1 MVHMKKAVFKFTI
14 AKKIV
19 SGFLSV
25 LLLFTIVS
33 WIAMVQIKNVDWTYS
48 NLLQRHSLVIEN
60 VQLLKK
66 EMIVQENALR
76 GFLLTGDSSYV
87 SLYEASEMIFQTA
100 LDEFTGTAP
109 NEEAKEQIADLT
121 MAYDKYH
128 SLMRELIDLNQQNPE
143 LAKIQ
148 FQNST
153 ISSAGS
159 IFHEQADNILNI
171 AKSVMEKD
179 QNKAKETTTFI
190 ITMLIVA
197 TLIALVMGLAISIW
211 IGRFISKPVIQV
223 SESMKKLAEGD
234 FSIEPIRVRNRDEI
248 GVLVNSMNQMVDD
261 LRKIL
266 VQVSESSEYIAA
278 STEELS
284 ASTEQSA
291 ESAARVADLSQKN
304 AIGAEKQLE
313 TFKATALKVEEIAEE
328 VDHISHSSESMLSA
342 TESATKMTQQGAV
355 SIHNV
360 LSQMNAIHTSTEET
374 SALIRSLDERSKQ
387 ITDIVSLITAISEQT
402 NLLALNAAI
411 EAARAGE
418 HGRGFAVVAEEVR
431 KLAEESRKSAE
442 QVIEMTNLIQQGTIQ
457 AVGAMENGNMLVQE
471 GLTYTEQAEQ
481 AFAAIEAAIDN
492 VTNQV
497 REVNESVEEI
507 RDFSRQ
513 VAAGI
518 EEVTSIS
525 DQVLQLS
532 QESST
537 ASEEQLATSEE
548 ITSSVQNL
556 AALADDM
563 KQQITRFRIS

>member
-48 NLLQRHSLVIEN
+48 NLLMRHSLVIEN

-76 GFLLTGDSSYV
+76 GYLLTEDTSYV

-100 LDEFTGTAP
+100 LDEFATTAP

-128 SLMRELIDLNQQNPE
+128 SLMRDLIDMNQQNPE

-248 GVLVNSMNQMVDD
+248 GVLVDSMNQMVDD

-291 ESAARVADLSQKN
+291 ESAAQVADLSQKN

-328 VDHISHSSESMLSA
+328 VDHISQSSESMLSA
-342 TESATKMTQQGAV
+342 TESATKMTQQGAI

-442 QVIEMTNLIQQGTIQ
+442 QVIEMTSLIQQGTIQ

-471 GLTYTEQAEQ
+471 GLTYTGQAEQ

-492 VTNQV
+492 VNHQV

-563 KQQITRFRIS
+563 KQQINRFRIS

>member
-1 MVHMKKAVFKFTI
+1 MKKAVFKFTI

-128 SLMRELIDLNQQNPE
+128 SLMRDLIDMNQQNPE

-179 QNKAKETTTFI
+179 QNKAKETTNFI
-190 ITMLIVA
+190 ITMLVVA
-197 TLIALVMGLAISIW
+197 TLIALVMGLAISVW
-211 IGRFISKPVIQV
+211 IGRIISKPVIQV

-234 FSIEPIRVRNRDEI
+234 FSLEPIRVRNRDEI
-248 GVLVNSMNQMVDD
+248 GVLVDSMNQMVDD

-328 VDHISHSSESMLSA
+328 VDHISLSSESMLSA

-374 SALIRSLDERSKQ
+374 TALIRSLDERSKQ

-442 QVIEMTNLIQQGTIQ
+442 QVIEMTSLIQQGTIQ

-563 KQQITRFRIS
+563 KQQITRFRTS

>member
-1 MVHMKKAVFKFTI
+1 MMKAIFKFTI
-14 AKKIV
+14 AKKIIG
-19 SGFLSV
+19 GFLAV
-25 LLLFTIVS
+25 LALFSIVA
-33 WIAMVQIKNVDWTYS
+33 WIAIVQVSNVDSSYS
-48 NLLQRHSLVIEN
+48 NLLDRRSLVVEN

-76 GFLLTGDSSYV
+76 GFLLTDDTSYV
-87 SLYEASEMIFQTA
+87 SLYEASEMIFDAA
-100 LDEFTGTAP
+100 LKEFAGTAP
-109 NEEAKEQIADLT
+109 NDEAKEQIADLT
-121 MAYDKYH
+121 MAYEKYH
-128 SLMRELIDLNQQNPE
+128 SLMRDLIEMNQNNPD

-148 FQNST
+148 FQNSS

-159 IFHEQADNILNI
+159 IFHEQADNIINI
-171 AKSVMEKD
+171 ANSVMTED
-179 QNKAKETTTFI
+179 RNNAKETTAFI
-190 ITMLIVA
+190 IIILISA
-197 TLIALVMGLAISIW
+197 TVVTLVMGLGISIW
-211 IGRFISKPVIQV
+211 IGRFISKPVIKV
-223 SESMKKLAEGD
+223 AESMKQLAEGD
-234 FSIEPIRVRNRDEI
+234 FSMEPIQVRNRDEI
-248 GVLVNSMNQMVDD
+248 GVLVQSMNQMVAD

-266 VQVSESSEYIAA
+266 EQVSASSEYIAA

-291 ESAARVADLSQKN
+291 ESAAQVADLSQKN
-304 AIGAEKQLE
+304 ALGAETQLD

-328 VDHISHSSESMLSA
+328 VDHISKSSESMLSA

-374 SALIRSLDERSKQ
+374 SALIRSLDDHSKQ
-387 ITDIVSLITAISEQT
+387 ITGIVSLITAISEQT

-418 HGRGFAVVAEEVR
+418 HGRGFAVVADEVR
-431 KLAEESRKSAE
+431 KLAEESRQSAE
-442 QVIEMTNLIQQGTIQ
+442 QVIDVTNLIQQGTVQ
-457 AVGAMENGNMLVQE
+457 AVGAMENGNKLVQE
-471 GLTYTEQAEQ
+471 GLAYTEQAEQ
-481 AFAAIEAAIDN
+481 AFAAIESSIDN
-492 VTNQV
+492 VTHQV

-518 EEVTSIS
+518 EEVTRIS

-563 KQQITRFRIS
+563 KQQISRFRVS

>member
-76 GFLLTGDSSYV
+76 GFLLTGDSSNV
-87 SLYEASEMIFQTA
+87 SLYEASDMIFQTA

-143 LAKIQ
+143 LAKIH

-179 QNKAKETTTFI
+179 QNKAKETTSFI

-197 TLIALVMGLAISIW
+197 TLIALIMGLVISIW

-248 GVLVNSMNQMVDD
+248 GVLVTSMNQMVDD

-313 TFKATALKVEEIAEE
+313 TFKATALKVEEIAVE
-328 VDHISHSSESMLSA
+328 VDHISQSSESMLSA

-442 QVIEMTNLIQQGTIQ
+442 QVIKMTNLIQQGTIQ

-492 VTNQV
+492 VNHQV

>member
-1 MVHMKKAVFKFTI
+1 MKKAVFKFTI

-128 SLMRELIDLNQQNPE
+128 SLMRDLIDMNQQNPE

-179 QNKAKETTTFI
+179 QNKAKETTNFI
-190 ITMLIVA
+190 ITMLVVA
-197 TLIALVMGLAISIW
+197 TLIALVMGLAISVW
-211 IGRFISKPVIQV
+211 IGRIISKPVIQV

-248 GVLVNSMNQMVDD
+248 GVLVDSMNQMVDD

-328 VDHISHSSESMLSA
+328 VDHISLSSESMLSA

-374 SALIRSLDERSKQ
+374 TALIRSLDERSKQ

-442 QVIEMTNLIQQGTIQ
+442 QVIEMTSLIQQGTIQ

-563 KQQITRFRIS
+563 KQQITRFRTS

>member
-1 MVHMKKAVFKFTI
+1 MKKAVFTFTI

-48 NLLQRHSLVIEN
+48 NLLMRHSLVIEN

-76 GFLLTGDSSYV
+76 GYLLTEDTSYV

-100 LDEFTGTAP
+100 LDEFATTAP

-128 SLMRELIDLNQQNPE
+128 SLMRDLIDMNQQNPE

-248 GVLVNSMNQMVDD
+248 GVLVDSMNQMVDD

-291 ESAARVADLSQKN
+291 ESAAQVADLSQKN

-328 VDHISHSSESMLSA
+328 VDHISQSSESMLSA
-342 TESATKMTQQGAV
+342 TESATKMTQQGAI

-360 LSQMNAIHTSTEET
+360 LSQMNAIRSSTEET

-442 QVIEMTNLIQQGTIQ
+442 QVIEMTSLIQQGTIQ

-471 GLTYTEQAEQ
+471 GLTYTGQAEQ

-492 VTNQV
+492 VNHQV

-563 KQQITRFRIS
+563 KQQINRFRIS

>member
-48 NLLQRHSLVIEN
+48 NLLMRHSLVIEN

-76 GFLLTGDSSYV
+76 GYLLTEDTSYV

-100 LDEFTGTAP
+100 LDEFATTAP

-128 SLMRELIDLNQQNPE
+128 SLMRDLIDMNQQNPE

-211 IGRFISKPVIQV
+211 IGRFISKPVNQV

-248 GVLVNSMNQMVDD
+248 GVLVDSMNQMVDD

-291 ESAARVADLSQKN
+291 ESAAQVADLSQKN

-328 VDHISHSSESMLSA
+328 VDHISQSSESMLSA
-342 TESATKMTQQGAV
+342 TESATKMTQQGAI

-442 QVIEMTNLIQQGTIQ
+442 QVIEMTSLIQQGTIQ

-471 GLTYTEQAEQ
+471 GLTYTGQAEQ

-492 VTNQV
+492 VNHQV

-563 KQQITRFRIS
+563 KQQINRFRIS

>member
-1 MVHMKKAVFKFTI
+1 MKKAVFKFTI

-48 NLLQRHSLVIEN
+48 NLLMRHSLVIEN

-76 GFLLTGDSSYV
+76 GYLLTEDTSYV

-100 LDEFTGTAP
+100 LDEFATTAP

-128 SLMRELIDLNQQNPE
+128 SLMRDLIDMNQQNPE

-248 GVLVNSMNQMVDD
+248 GVLVDSMNQMVDD

-291 ESAARVADLSQKN
+291 ESAAQVADLSQKN

-328 VDHISHSSESMLSA
+328 VDHISQSSESMLSA
-342 TESATKMTQQGAV
+342 TESATKMTQQGAI

-442 QVIEMTNLIQQGTIQ
+442 QVIEMTSLIQQGTIQ

-492 VTNQV
+492 VNHQV

>member
-1 MVHMKKAVFKFTI
+1 
-14 AKKIV
+14 
-19 SGFLSV
+19 
-25 LLLFTIVS
+25 
-33 WIAMVQIKNVDWTYS
+33 MVQIKNVDWTYS
-48 NLLQRHSLVIEN
+48 NLLMRHSLVIEN

-76 GFLLTGDSSYV
+76 GYLLTEDTSYV

-100 LDEFTGTAP
+100 LDEFATTAP

-128 SLMRELIDLNQQNPE
+128 SLMRDLIDMNQKNPE

-248 GVLVNSMNQMVDD
+248 GVLVDSMNQMVDD

-291 ESAARVADLSQKN
+291 ESAAQVADLSQKN

-328 VDHISHSSESMLSA
+328 VDHISQSSESMLSA

-374 SALIRSLDERSKQ
+374 SALIRTLDERSKQ

-442 QVIEMTNLIQQGTIQ
+442 QVIEMTSLIQQGTIQ

-492 VTNQV
+492 VNHQV

-507 RDFSRQ
+507 RDFSKQ

-525 DQVLQLS
+525 DHVLQLS

>member
-1 MVHMKKAVFKFTI
+1 MVHMKKAVFTFTI

-48 NLLQRHSLVIEN
+48 NLLMRHSLVIEN

-76 GFLLTGDSSYV
+76 GYLLTEDTSYV

-100 LDEFTGTAP
+100 LDEFATTAP

-121 MAYDKYH
+121 MAYEKYH
-128 SLMRELIDLNQQNPE
+128 SLMRDLIDMNQKNPE

-248 GVLVNSMNQMVDD
+248 GVLVDSMNQMVDD

-291 ESAARVADLSQKN
+291 ESAAQVADLSQKN

-328 VDHISHSSESMLSA
+328 VDHISQSSESMLSA
-342 TESATKMTQQGAV
+342 TESATKMTQQGAI

-442 QVIEMTNLIQQGTIQ
+442 QVIEMTSLIQQGTIQ

-471 GLTYTEQAEQ
+471 GLTYTGQAEQ

-492 VTNQV
+492 VTHQV

-563 KQQITRFRIS
+563 KQQINRFRIS

>member
-1 MVHMKKAVFKFTI
+1 MVHMKKAVFTFTI

-48 NLLQRHSLVIEN
+48 NLLMRHSLVIEN

-76 GFLLTGDSSYV
+76 GYLLTEDTSYV

-100 LDEFTGTAP
+100 LDEFATTAP

-128 SLMRELIDLNQQNPE
+128 SLMRDLIDMNQQNPE

-248 GVLVNSMNQMVDD
+248 GVLVDSMNQMVDD

-291 ESAARVADLSQKN
+291 ESAAQVADLSQKN

-328 VDHISHSSESMLSA
+328 VDHISQSSESMLSA
-342 TESATKMTQQGAV
+342 TESATKMTQQGAI

-360 LSQMNAIHTSTEET
+360 LSQMNAIRSSTEET

-442 QVIEMTNLIQQGTIQ
+442 QVIEMTSLIQQGTIQ

-471 GLTYTEQAEQ
+471 GLTYTGQAEQ

-492 VTNQV
+492 VNHQV

-563 KQQITRFRIS
+563 KQQINRFRIS

>member
-1 MVHMKKAVFKFTI
+1 MVHMKKAVFTFTI

-48 NLLQRHSLVIEN
+48 NLLMRHSLVIEN

-76 GFLLTGDSSYV
+76 GYLLTEDTSYV

-100 LDEFTGTAP
+100 LDEFATTAP

-128 SLMRELIDLNQQNPE
+128 SLMRDLIDMNQQNPE

-248 GVLVNSMNQMVDD
+248 GVLVDSMNQMVDD

-291 ESAARVADLSQKN
+291 ESAAQVADLSQKN

-328 VDHISHSSESMLSA
+328 VDHISQSSESMLSA
-342 TESATKMTQQGAV
+342 TESATKMTQQGAI

-360 LSQMNAIHTSTEET
+360 LSQMNAIRSSTEET

-442 QVIEMTNLIQQGTIQ
+442 QVIEMTSLIQQGTIQ
-457 AVGAMENGNMLVQE
+457 AVGAMENGNMLVQD
-471 GLTYTEQAEQ
+471 GLTYTGQAEQ

-492 VTNQV
+492 VNHQV

-563 KQQITRFRIS
+563 KQQINRFRIS